1 MAKTNNPYT
10 HIKPMSKM
18 KKQLFLLCFLIVLF
32 ASCTPKNQCVIS
44 GAVTCNCDSVFI
56 VSEHA
61 ECFSAVVP
69 VTNGRYV
76 WKGVA
81 DTTLNIRI
89 CTDSEQEKYCRAIME
104 PGKITVDIP
113 SGGPQNTLPCGTPL
127 NDSIAAFEN
136 ARSSLQ
142 ERMSANS
149 KKRKEATEGEKEKLQ
164 EEYDQ
169 LNEDYRARLV
179 DALAHNADNAF
190 GVYLLFNVQHF
201 NYPDRVEAAVMKLR
215 DNFPD
220 NFWTKMVGGQV
231 EGKMRSW
238 IGRKYTDLTMPT
250 TEGEELSLSD
260 VIPNHDYTFVDFW
273 ASWCGPCLF
282 DLPYV
287 KEAYDKYHPMG
298 FEIVGVSLDDNAEKW
313 KKAIAEEGLPWIHI
327 SDLKGWGSAASKLY
341 GINAIPFSFLVDRNG
356 TIVARDLRMTQL
368 MDKLDELYA
377 AKQ

>member
-1 MAKTNNPYT
+1 
-10 HIKPMSKM
+10 MSKM
-18 KKQLFLLCFLIVLF
+18 KKQLYLLCSIMVLF
-32 ASCTPKNQCVIS
+32 AACTPKNQCVIS
-44 GAVTCNCDSVFI
+44 GSVTCNCDSVYI

-69 VTNGRYV
+69 VTNGKYA

-81 DTTLNIRI
+81 DTTMNIRV
-89 CTDSEQEKYCRAIME
+89 CTDSEQEQFCRAIME
-104 PGKITVDIP
+104 PGHIIVDIP

-142 ERMSANS
+142 ERMSAND
-149 KKRKEATEGEKEKLQ
+149 KKMREATDEEKEKLE

-169 LNEDYRARLV
+169 LNDDYRDCLV

-201 NYPDRVEAAVMKLR
+201 NYPDRVEASVMKLR
-215 DNFPD
+215 DTFPG
-220 NFWTKMVGGQV
+220 NFWTEMVGGQV

-238 IGRKYTDLTMPT
+238 VGRTYTDLTMSTPD
-250 TEGEELSLSD
+250 GQALSLSD

-273 ASWCGPCLF
+273 ASWCGPCMF

-287 KEAYDKYHPMG
+287 KEAYDKYHLRG
-298 FEIVGVSLDDNAEKW
+298 LEIVGVSFDDNAEKW
-313 KKAIAEEGLPWIHI
+313 TNAIAEEGLPWLHI
-327 SDLKGWGSAASKLY
+327 SDLKGWGCAASKIY
-341 GINAIPFSFLVDRNG
+341 GINAIPFSILVDRNG

-368 MDKLDELYA
+368 MEKLDELYA
-377 AKQ
+377 AE